1 MAFDEL
7 PTEHYLLDCFPHYTC
22 IIIRDMVVLLM
33 MIQMDSHVATFDT
46 MVNLQLNI
54 ACLIIFAKMFPEDF
68 RYGNISNG
76 FS

>member
-1 MAFDEL
+1 
-7 PTEHYLLDCFPHYTC
+7 
-22 IIIRDMVVLLM
+22 MVVLLM

-46 MVNLQLNI
+46 MVNLRLNI